1 MPSWQRDEAAAEVFL
16 HTAFTV
22 GTTTL
27 VRGVRATPAGAVVE
41 LRPDGSW
48 TSRPW
53 QTYRYDPEPITT
65 PEEKVVFSFAPEMA
79 ALINSIF
86 PLYDIGMGWLL
97 PASIGFVLGLV
108 LKTVA
113 GKKAT

>member
-53 QTYRYDPEPITT
+53 EIYRYDSEPITT
-65 PEEKVVFSFAPEMA
+65 PEEFSAVFRDALDATVEGSVYPEQIIQVASFA
-79 ALINSIF
+79 
-86 PLYDIGMGWLL
+86 
-97 PASIGFVLGLV
+97 
-108 LKTVA
+108 
-113 GKKAT
+113 KKNNEYREFS